1 MSDFEGINFDM
12 DVEEL
17 DSNKTTIPEG
27 DYPVVITICEKK
39 LSKNNNQMIYLE
51 VEVTGDNY
59 AGWIVREY
67 FMLWSDNPKIAISNF
82 TRLSKACGLENM
94 PNSAYDLHGKA
105 FTATLKIDEAEKD
118 SGYSDQMRIYSYTP
132 LVTAPRPAGLPP
144 SISDESPE
152 ESDVEEPTT
161 ATPKPPT
168 LS

>member
-1 MSDFEGINFDM
+1 MSDFDGINFDM
-12 DVEEL
+12 DTEDL

-51 VEVTGDNY
+51 AEVTGDNY

-67 FMLWSDNPKIAISNF
+67 FMLWSENPKIAISNF

-94 PNSAYDLHGKA
+94 PNVAYDLHGKA
-105 FTATLKIDEAEKD
+105 FTANLKIDEAEKD

-132 LVTAPRPAGLPP
+132 LVTAPLVTAPKAAGMPP
-144 SISDESPE
+144 SMS
-152 ESDVEEPTT
+152 
-161 ATPKPPT
+161 
-168 LS
+168 